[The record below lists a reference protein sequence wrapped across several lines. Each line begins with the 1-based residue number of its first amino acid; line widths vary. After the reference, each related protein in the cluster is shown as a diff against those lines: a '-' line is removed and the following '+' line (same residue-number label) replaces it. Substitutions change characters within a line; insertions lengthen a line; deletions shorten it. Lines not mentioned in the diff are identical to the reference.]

1 MIGERR
7 ARKIPG
13 KRRNRCDKEIESLNS
28 IGRSVNCK
36 ITFSPIIKLSPPAIQ
51 LAIKAEISTMPAL
64 MASASSEQGERGLP
78 SSIVEVAIVEASDPP
93 TSTET
98 KESSDAECVAYVL
111 PLELP

>member
-1 MIGERR
+1 VKEGQ
-7 ARKIPG
+7 G
-13 KRRNRCDKEIESLNS
+13 KSLGKEETDATKKLSLL
-28 IGRSVNCK
+28 IQLGDLCK

-64 MASASSEQGERGLP
+64 IASASSEQGERGLP